1 MINSLFLKHNDKTSM
16 INLQEMLKDISDAQL
31 QILNMTNGISITN
44 REIGEVVFSTLP
56 IISPNYMELDGRTFS
71 ESAYPNFYK
80 HLRLLKAKFPE
91 YFCES
96 TEYDAYMSEYH
107 ICPLFVLDE
116 ENRVARIPRISGFVE
131 ASGLTAHGFNAYNT
145 VSDETI
151 PNLKGDFGSVTG
163 SNSTRISYASTHT
176 GVFSNTEQ
184 RNTKRY
190 MSITSGEATDN
201 SWGATF
207 DASAYDKRYKDGAK
221 LHPQSTV
228 LKVYMVV
235 GRDQAY
241 PHVVYSW
248 SNDDSFVRVY
258 SDGYCTQEGKVL
270 PTENTQDEVTF
281 NFPFKSNVNVQVTPY
296 RMGGGENRDIL
307 ITNVTNTS
315 FTVEHSQF
323 LGLSY
328 RASGKVDLSIVPH
341 EIDYSAQSTDV
352 LEMMEYEKEIKT
364 KLSKTVLVTEMPPEE
379 ERDPEAMYVVVSPEN
394 IRVVQDVTNNF
405 YGNPEQEEFNGS
417 LQATFNH
424 SGEYTEQEETQTEDV
439 TVNVSVDNPEQ
450 IIEFNDFNELP
461 EISEIPDHVKVT
473 SISKNQVKVNYIS
486 EFVPETH
493 EDSKEITSERTDTE
507 NGEHF
512 EGSYNFNFYH
522 SGKFNLNI
530 EEKSE
535 TFEFTSPNEDY
546 TLNFSNTYDTVPTIT
561 SSENSEVQ
569 IISISTNR
577 AVIRGHGSVTVTGTV
592 TTRVFD
598 TETKNDTLTRTLAF
612 GKVYEEPVITIPE
625 NAPYTVELSE
635 DKKYCTVTVGV
646 EKSVAYGTPE
656 VIEGTYTVDVHETH
670 IELPTIEDEENT
682 FQGDVYPEGKPE
694 DTQTAEV
701 TEHTSDETSESFVGT
716 MRATA
721 YHSGEYTEESTEK
734 SLTSSAKDLDTVLGY
749 KVMKFGF
756 AYDNVPKVQNST
768 NGEVLRLT
776 EKHAILSQDTS
787 EGDITVSGT
796 ATFKKFEPETVS
808 KTVEKVLE
816 FNNAYEKEPQYDVA
830 GTGVTVEPL
839 QTEAPYTSVKVSKE
853 VTGTVEYGAPL
864 EISEEF
870 KVNVNRTQITYT
882 YDDGTSEVIVH
893 HNDEPVTLTMDD
905 GSTDTTTVG
914 ELAKAFENGQ

>member
-80 HLRLLKAKFPE
+80 HLRLLKAKFSE

-116 ENRVARIPRISGFVE
+116 ENHTARIPRISGFVE

-163 SNSTRISYASTHT
+163 ANSTRISYSSVHT
-176 GVFSNTEQ
+176 GVFSKTEAK
-184 RNTKRY
+184 NTKRY
-190 MSITSGEATDN
+190 LSITSGEATDN

-248 SNDDSFVRVY
+248 SDDNSFVRVY

-352 LEMMEYEKEIKT
+352 LELMEYEKEIKS
-364 KLSKTVLVTEMPPEE
+364 KLSKTVLVMEMPPEE
-379 ERDPEAMYVVVSPEN
+379 ERDPEAMYIVVSPEN
-394 IRVVQDVTNNF
+394 IKIVQDVTNNF

-424 SGEYTEQEETQTEDV
+424 SGDYTEQEETQTEDV
-439 TVNVSVDNPEQ
+439 VVNVSADNPEQ

-473 SISKNQVKVNYIS
+473 SISKNQVKVNYIPD
-486 EFVPETH
+486 FVPETH
-493 EDSKEITSERTDTE
+493 EDSKEITSERTETE

-512 EGSYNFNFYH
+512 EGTYNFNFYH
-522 SGKFNLNI
+522 SGESSLNV

-535 TFEFTSPNEDY
+535 QFKFVSPNEDY
-546 TLNFSNTYDTVPTIT
+546 ALNFSNTYDSVPTIT
-561 SSENSEVQ
+561 PSGESEIE
-569 IISISTNR
+569 IISISTDK
-577 AVIRGHGSVTVTGTV
+577 AVIRGQGSGTITGTV
-592 TTRVFD
+592 TTRAFEP
-598 TETKNDTLTRTLAF
+598 ETKNDTLTRILAF
-612 GKVYEEPVITIPE
+612 GKVYENPVVTIPE
-625 NAPYTVELSE
+625 GAPYSVELSE
-635 DKKYCTVTVGV
+635 DKKYCTITVEV
-646 EKSVAYGTPE
+646 EKAVEYGTPE
-656 VIEGTYTVDVHETH
+656 VIEGTYTVDVHEGKVQ
-670 IELPTIEDEENT
+670 EPDPVDPEPSEPTD
-682 FQGDVYPEGKPE
+682 PETPQDPE
-694 DTQTAEV
+694 P
-701 TEHTSDETSESFVGT
+701 
-716 MRATA
+716 
-721 YHSGEYTEESTEK
+721 SGGSNEK
-734 SLTSSAKDLDTVLGY
+734 S
-749 KVMKFGF
+749 
-756 AYDNVPKVQNST
+756 
-768 NGEVLRLT
+768 
-776 EKHAILSQDTS
+776 
-787 EGDITVSGT
+787 
-796 ATFKKFEPETVS
+796 
-808 KTVEKVLE
+808 
-816 FNNAYEKEPQYDVA
+816 
-830 GTGVTVEPL
+830 
-839 QTEAPYTSVKVSKE
+839 
-853 VTGTVEYGAPL
+853 
-864 EISEEF
+864 
-870 KVNVNRTQITYT
+870 
-882 YDDGTSEVIVH
+882 
-893 HNDEPVTLTMDD
+893 
-905 GSTDTTTVG
+905 
-914 ELAKAFENGQ
+914 